1 MEYFEYKVMPA
12 PRRGTRVKGAK
23 GPTGRFA
30 NAMETTLNKLAADGW
45 EYIRAES
52 LPADERHGITMRKVE
67 TYQNVLIFRRLADTP
82 NTDPD
87 VTALQEDQNETK
99 MDLFDEINNDFLED
113 EGETADVGTQMD
125 DEDGDDEDIEG
136 TKN

>member
-1 MEYFEYKVMPA
+1 MERFEYKVMPA
-12 PRRGTRVKGAK
+12 PRRGARVKGAK

-67 TYQNVLIFRRLADTP
+67 TYQNVLIFRRLADTA
-82 NTDPD
+82 NAESDI
-87 VTALQEDQNETK
+87 TALLEDQSEAET
-99 MDLFDEINNDFLED
+99 DLFGEINDDYLED
-113 EGETADVGTQMD
+113 EDESTDIGTLVDDDYD
-125 DEDGDDEDIEG
+125 DEDFEDK
-136 TKN
+136 KN

>member
-12 PRRGTRVKGAK
+12 PRRGARVKGAK

-30 NAMETTLNKLAADGW
+30 NAMEATLNELATDGW

-67 TYQNVLIFRRLADTP
+67 TYQNVLIFRRLADATKAE
-82 NTDPD
+82 PD
-87 VTALQEDQNETK
+87 VTALLEDQSEVEV
-99 MDLFDEINNDFLED
+99 DLFDEMNDDFLED
-113 EGETADVGTQMD
+113 EDEITDIGTPVDDD
-125 DEDGDDEDIEG
+125 DEDTEE

>member
-1 MEYFEYKVMPA
+1 MKYFEYKVMPA
-12 PRRGTRVKGAK
+12 PRRGARVKGAK

-30 NAMETTLNKLAADGW
+30 NAMETTLNELAADGW

-67 TYQNVLIFRRLADTP
+67 TYQNVLIFRRLADTA
-82 NTDPD
+82 NAESDI
-87 VTALQEDQNETK
+87 TALLEDQSEAEI
-99 MDLFDEINNDFLED
+99 DLFDDINDGYPEDIGVLVDED
-113 EGETADVGTQMD
+113 EDANE
-125 DEDGDDEDIEG
+125 DEDEDDIEG

>member
-67 TYQNVLIFRRLADTP
+67 TYQNVLIFRRLADTAKAE
-82 NTDPD
+82 PD
-87 VTALQEDQNETK
+87 VTALLEDQSETEIE
-99 MDLFDEINNDFLED
+99 LFDEINDDYLED
-113 EGETADVGTQMD
+113 DGETADIGIQMG
-125 DEDGDDEDIEG
+125 DEDDDDDIEG

>member
-67 TYQNVLIFRRLADTP
+67 TYQNVMIFRRLADTA
-82 NTDPD
+82 NAKPD
-87 VTALQEDQNETK
+87 VTALLEDQSETE
-99 MDLFDEINNDFLED
+99 MDLFDEINDDFAED
-113 EGETADVGTQMD
+113 EDETADISTPVDNEED
-125 DEDGDDEDIEG
+125 DDDDIEG
-136 TKN
+136 AKN

>member
-30 NAMETTLNKLAADGW
+30 SAMETTLNELATDGW

-67 TYQNVLIFRRLADTP
+67 TYQNVLVFRRLADAA
-82 NTDPD
+82 NTEPD
-87 VTALQEDQNETK
+87 VTALLEDQSETE
-99 MDLFDEINNDFLED
+99 MDLFDEINDDFPED
-113 EGETADVGTQMD
+113 EYETTDIGTPVD
-125 DEDGDDEDIEG
+125 DDDEDIEDA
-136 TKN
+136 KN

>member
-30 NAMETTLNKLAADGW
+30 NAMEMTLNELAADGW

-67 TYQNVLIFRRLADTP
+67 TYQNVLIFRRLADTAKAE
-82 NTDPD
+82 PD
-87 VTALQEDQNETK
+87 VTALLEDQSETEIE
-99 MDLFDEINNDFLED
+99 LFDEINDDYLED
-113 EGETADVGTQMD
+113 DGETADIGIQMG
-125 DEDGDDEDIEG
+125 DEDDDDDIEG

>member
-30 NAMETTLNKLAADGW
+30 NAMETTLNELAADGW

-52 LPADERHGITMRKVE
+52 LPVDERHGITMRKVE
-67 TYQNVLIFRRLADTP
+67 TYQNVLIFRRLADSAKAE
-82 NTDPD
+82 PD
-87 VTALQEDQNETK
+87 VTALQEDQSETE
-99 MDLFDEINNDFLED
+99 MDLFDEINDDFLED
-113 EGETADVGTQMD
+113 DGETADIDIQVG
-125 DEDGDDEDIEG
+125 DEDDDEDIEG